1 MKTIYFKLPEYYVI
15 ALAVLAGYTPP
26 FYVNP
31 ICIAV
36 VVFLIFQIISKNRV
50 TGSILSIIL
59 FFANLYFIAAV
70 LSEFMEFTEFTTEA
84 KQLLFMGIL
93 IWTVNFIAS
102 VLMFLKY
109 VFGMPNKPLAVKI
122 KTLILD
128 K

>member
-1 MKTIYFKLPEYYVI
+1 MKTICFKLPEYYVI
-15 ALAVLAGYTPP
+15 ALAVLAGYVPP

-70 LSEFMEFTEFTTEA
+70 LSEFMEFTTDA
-84 KQLLFMGIL
+84 NQLLFMGIL

-109 VFGMPNKPLAVKI
+109 AFGMPNKPLAVKI